1 VSLWQKNIATKTP
14 NHKDFT
20 KKNKRNA
27 LSQKSKTTSWQFA
40 DTLRYRDSFDF
51 QISMRFTFEI

>member
-1 VSLWQKNIATKTP
+1 VSLSVFAPTLKLRRKRNVFVAKNIKNIATKTP

-27 LSQKSKTTSWQFA
+27 LNQKSKTAS
-40 DTLRYRDSFDF
+40 
-51 QISMRFTFEI
+51 